1 MLFHRIVM
9 EPATLNR
16 YAYVEGNPIT
26 NVNPSGYSSQPG
38 SVGAIL
44 NSVGYN
50 TRIEYLQQN
59 LQKEWEIQDLYS
71 IWIDAQS

>member
-26 NVNPSGYSSQPG
+26 KIDPSGYSSQPG

-44 NSVGYN
+44 KSVGYKN
-50 TRIEYLQQN
+50 RVLTVEFA
-59 LQKEWEIQDLYS
+59 KETMSSLDRPENWCV
-71 IWIDAQS
+71 